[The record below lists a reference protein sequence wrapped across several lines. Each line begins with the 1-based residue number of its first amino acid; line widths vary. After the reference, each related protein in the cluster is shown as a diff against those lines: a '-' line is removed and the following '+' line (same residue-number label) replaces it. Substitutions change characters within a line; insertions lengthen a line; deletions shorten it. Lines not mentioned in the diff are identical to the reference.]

1 MSPTLV
7 QSIALVIFV
16 VAILHTFSVKFF
28 KSLAQKFPRHHNIF
42 EMLGEVEIVFG
53 FWGMGY
59 LVKDGGPRTAMFRR
73 AWCYAFCR
81 ARCCM

>member
-42 EMLGEVEIVFG
+42 EMLGERSIQIL
-53 FWGMGY
+53 Y
-59 LVKDGGPRTAMFRR
+59 LKI
-73 AWCYAFCR
+73 FCINSEEYSLLE
-81 ARCCM
+81 

>member
-42 EMLGEVEIVFG
+42 DMLADV
-53 FWGMGY
+53 
-59 LVKDGGPRTAMFRR
+59 
-73 AWCYAFCR
+73 
-81 ARCCM
+81 

>member
-42 EMLGEVEIVFG
+42 DMLERLKLFLDFG
-53 FWGMGY
+53 
-59 LVKDGGPRTAMFRR
+59 L
-73 AWCYAFCR
+73 
-81 ARCCM
+81 